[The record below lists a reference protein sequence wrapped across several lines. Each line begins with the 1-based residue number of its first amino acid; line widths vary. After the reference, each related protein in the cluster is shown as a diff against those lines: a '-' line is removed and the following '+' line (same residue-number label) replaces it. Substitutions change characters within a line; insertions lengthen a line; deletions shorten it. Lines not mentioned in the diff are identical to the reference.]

1 MSSVYLEERHTIHDD
16 DWSTDESFS
25 VYRTTRTNVS
35 IPDPITGELKEGEVR
50 ERDEHTITFEIYKEQ
65 SFEKGLVSGWANVSK
80 NTDGNYALDWQGDVI
95 DPSDLEDAAIQ
106 FMKDYRD
113 SGINHEGGSVGVVVE
128 SIVMTKDKQA
138 AMGIP
143 EGTVPEGWFITVQ
156 LQDEEVINK
165 VKSGEFK
172 MFSIQGTAER
182 EAL

>member
-1 MSSVYLEERHTIHDD
+1 MSVYLEESHRVCDD
-16 DWSTDESFS
+16 DWSTRETFS
-25 VYRTTRTNVS
+25 VYRTESTNVS
-35 IPDPITGELKEGEVR
+35 IPCPITGELKEGEMVER
-50 ERDEHTITFEIYKEQ
+50 EERSITFEIYKEQ

-95 DPSDLEDAAIQ
+95 EPSDLEDAAIQ

-113 SGINHEGGSVGVVVE
+113 SGVNHEGDSVGIVVE

-143 EGTVPEGWFITVQ
+143 EGVVPEGWFITVQ

-165 VKSGEFK
+165 VKSGDFR

-182 EAL
+182 EALN